1 LPLVLN
7 EAQRKPS
14 YQLEVAFMVD
24 AWIPYG
30 KTEVCARIPTR
41 NFLAYIEP
49 KEKEGVA
56 NPKAE
61 IERALSQPIGT
72 QRLSEIAKEGNKVV
86 IVIDDATRP
95 TPSHIMIIPL
105 LDELNKAGVKDED
118 VTVIFGCGSHRPVT
132 PQEKE
137 KLVGKE
143 ALERVRTISHDYMA
157 ENQVFLG
164 ETSQGTKVNVNKT
177 FADADVKVL
186 AGDVNLHYY
195 AGYGGGRKG
204 VLPAVS
210 SAETIQQNHALL
222 VHPKAATGVLEGNPV
237 HEDMMEAAK
246 IAKVDFTLNIVVNT
260 NKELVKAF
268 AGDLKQAF
276 IEGTKLVDEMYKV
289 PIEQKANI
297 VIVSA
302 GGQPHDINLY
312 QASKAIQN
320 ALEAVK
326 RRGVIILA
334 AECPEGHGN
343 EVFAEWMEKF
353 TDLKR
358 LEKEIKKHFVVGGH
372 KAYYI
377 NKALQKVTIIL
388 LSVMP
393 DCYAVN
399 TFKMRTASAMNDALR
414 DAFEVVGKNAKV
426 YVMPHGNETLP
437 EYKTLDQNND

>member
-1 LPLVLN
+1 
-7 EAQRKPS
+7 
-14 YQLEVAFMVD
+14 MVD

-41 NFLAYIEP
+41 NFLGYIEP
-49 KEKEGVA
+49 KEKPGVA
-56 NPKAE
+56 DSKAE

-72 QRLSEIAKEGNKVV
+72 QRLSEIAKAGNKVA
-86 IVIDDATRP
+86 IVVDDATRA
-95 TPSHIMIIPL
+95 TPSHMMIIPL

-118 VTVIFGCGSHRPVT
+118 VTVIFGCGTHRPVT
-132 PQEKE
+132 PAEME

-143 ALERVRTISHDYMA
+143 ALERVKAINHDYMA
-157 ENQVFLG
+157 DDQVFLG
-164 ETSQGTKVNVNKT
+164 ETSNGTKVNVNKT
-177 FADADVKVL
+177 FAEADVKVL
-186 AGDVNLHYY
+186 AGDINLHYY

-222 VHPKAATGVLEGNPV
+222 VHPKATTGVLEGNPV

-246 IAKVDFTLNIVVNT
+246 LAKVDFILNIVINSK
-260 NKELVKAF
+260 KELVKAF
-268 AGDLKQAF
+268 AGDLEQAF
-276 IEGTKLVDEMYKV
+276 VEGTKLVDEMYKV
-289 PIEQKANI
+289 PIEQRANI
-297 VIVSA
+297 VVVSA
-302 GGQPHDINLY
+302 GGHPHDINLY

-326 RRGVIILA
+326 RRGVIVLA

-343 EVFAEWMEKF
+343 EAFAEWMEKF
-353 TDLKR
+353 TDPKR
-358 LEKEIKKHFVVGGH
+358 LEKEIKKRFVLGGH

-377 NKALQKVTIIL
+377 NKALQKATIIL

-414 DAFEVVGKNAKV
+414 DAFEVAGKNAKV
-426 YVMPHGNETLP
+426 YVMAHGSDTLP
-437 EYKTLDQNND
+437 EYKSADQNDNE

>member
-1 LPLVLN
+1 V
-7 EAQRKPS
+7 S
-14 YQLEVAFMVD
+14 FMVD

-41 NFLAYIEP
+41 NFLGYIEP
-49 KEKEGVA
+49 KEKPGVA
-56 NPKAE
+56 DSKAE

-72 QRLSEIAKEGNKVV
+72 QRLSEIAKAGAKVA
-86 IVIDDATRP
+86 IVVDDATRA
-95 TPSHIMIIPL
+95 TPSHMMIPPL

-118 VTVIFGCGSHRPVT
+118 VTVIFGCGTHRPVT
-132 PQEKE
+132 PAEME

-143 ALERVRTISHDYMA
+143 ALERVKAINHDYMA
-157 ENQVFLG
+157 DDQVFLG
-164 ETSQGTKVNVNKT
+164 ETSNGTKVNVNKT
-177 FADADVKVL
+177 FAEADVKVL
-186 AGDVNLHYY
+186 AGDINLHYY

-222 VHPKAATGVLEGNPV
+222 VHPKATTGVLEGNPV

-246 IAKVDFTLNIVVNT
+246 LAKVDFILNIVINSK
-260 NKELVKAF
+260 KELVKAF
-268 AGDLKQAF
+268 AGDLEQAF
-276 IEGTKLVDEMYKV
+276 VEGTKLVDEMYKV
-289 PIEQKANI
+289 PIEQRANI
-297 VIVSA
+297 VVVSA
-302 GGQPHDINLY
+302 GGHPHDINLY

-326 RRGVIILA
+326 RRGVIVLA

-343 EVFAEWMEKF
+343 EAFAEWMEKF

-358 LEKEIKKHFVVGGH
+358 LEKEIKKRFVLGGH

-377 NKALQKVTIIL
+377 NKALQKATIIL

-414 DAFEVVGKNAKV
+414 DAFEVAGKNAKV
-426 YVMPHGNETLP
+426 YVMAHGSDTLP
-437 EYKTLDQNND
+437 EYKSADQNDNNE

>member
-1 LPLVLN
+1 
-7 EAQRKPS
+7 
-14 YQLEVAFMVD
+14 MVD

-41 NFLAYIEP
+41 NFLGYIEP
-49 KEKEGVA
+49 KEKPGVA
-56 NPKAE
+56 DSKAE

-72 QRLSEIAKEGNKVV
+72 QRLSEIAKAGAKVA
-86 IVIDDATRP
+86 IVVDDATRA
-95 TPSHIMIIPL
+95 TPSHMMIPPL

-118 VTVIFGCGSHRPVT
+118 VTVIFGCGTHRPVT
-132 PQEKE
+132 PAEME

-143 ALERVRTISHDYMA
+143 ALERVKAINHDYMA
-157 ENQVFLG
+157 DDQVFLG
-164 ETSQGTKVNVNKT
+164 ETSNGTKVNVNKT
-177 FADADVKVL
+177 FAEADVKVL
-186 AGDVNLHYY
+186 AGDINLHYY

-222 VHPKAATGVLEGNPV
+222 VHPKATTGVLEGNPV

-246 IAKVDFTLNIVVNT
+246 LAKVDFILNIVINSK
-260 NKELVKAF
+260 KELVKAF
-268 AGDLKQAF
+268 AGDMEQAF
-276 IEGTKLVDEMYKV
+276 VEGTKLVDEMYKV
-289 PIEQKANI
+289 PIEQRANI
-297 VIVSA
+297 VVVSA
-302 GGQPHDINLY
+302 GGHPHDINLY

-326 RRGVIILA
+326 RRGIIVLA

-343 EVFAEWMEKF
+343 EAFAEWMEKS

-358 LEKEIKKHFVVGGH
+358 LEKEIKKRFVLGGH

-377 NKALQKVTIIL
+377 NKALQKATIIL

-414 DAFEVVGKNAKV
+414 DAFEVAGKNAKV
-426 YVMPHGNETLP
+426 YVMAHGSDTLP
-437 EYKTLDQNND
+437 EYKSADQNDNNE